1 MGGIRTAIEL
11 QDNFTGI
18 LYHVIDSVNLG
29 LSAMEDL
36 QGAMDSPVDGSAFQA
51 ARDSINQATMSVQ
64 ELVAAM
70 DRVDP
75 SEIAPAVSWQ
85 SPALDVFDG
94 SGIGRF
100 RQEVQSTDAMLE
112 RLCGTQDA
120 IARQAYNTSIFPP
133 EAFQDLN
140 RMV

>member
-75 SEIAPAVSWQ
+75 SEIA
-85 SPALDVFDG
+85 
-94 SGIGRF
+94 
-100 RQEVQSTDAMLE
+100 
-112 RLCGTQDA
+112 
-120 IARQAYNTSIFPP
+120 
-133 EAFQDLN
+133 
-140 RMV
+140 